1 MEEEELVEEELE
13 EEEELEDEEEL
24 KEHIDLSSPT
34 QIGVKGEGDQRELVA
49 RVSRASD
56 ESTLQ
61 LGHASP
67 NSMDGLDGLCDEL
80 ASPDSD
86 VESVTS
92 LTPKA
97 RKCDHNGDVG
107 ACGEEQPETKSS
119 ANIASPALQ
128 NKRTLSELYISL
140 VGPPESYFDV
150 DILKA
155 KAMPAKRAK

>member
-1 MEEEELVEEELE
+1 MDV
-13 EEEELEDEEEL
+13 
-24 KEHIDLSSPT
+24 SSPMR
-34 QIGVKGEGDQRELVA
+34 IGVKGEGHQRELVA

-67 NSMDGLDGLCDEL
+67 NSMGGLDGLCDEL
-80 ASPDSD
+80 ASPDTD

-107 ACGEEQPETKSS
+107 ACSEEQPETKSG
-119 ANIASPALQ
+119 ADMVAPASK
-128 NKRTLSELYISL
+128 NKRTLSELYRAL
-140 VGPPESYFDV
+140 VGPPGSYFDV

-155 KAMPAKRAK
+155 NAMPAKRAK